1 MKLGAAI
8 LERDKNKQRLE
19 LLETRV
25 REDYEA
31 GRPLPHLREEIQ
43 RTANRWRDLE
53 ISIAWTKQ
61 QVAIRGLSLG
71 SYIIRQEVLQRLAD
85 IIEPVDREKADE
97 FLEAA
102 HADTTVVETAI
113 WLVDLQV
120 PSIASASE
128 ENSETEEE

>member
-1 MKLGAAI
+1 MRLGEAI
-8 LERDKNKQRLE
+8 LERDKNIQRLE
-19 LLETRV
+19 LLEARV

-31 GRPLPHLREEIQ
+31 GRALSHLREEIQ

-61 QVAIRGLSLG
+61 QVAIAGLSLG
-71 SYIIRQEVLQRLAD
+71 SYIIRQNVLQRLSD
-85 IIEPVDREKADE
+85 IMEHVDREKADE

-102 HADTTVVETAI
+102 HADACVVETAV

-120 PSIASASE
+120 PSITAVPEETSE
-128 ENSETEEE
+128 PEEV